1 MYVCLPISP
10 LSLSVL
16 TSLRLTATALAA
28 HAHRNANTVPHRY
41 QTASAALEASAAP
54 ADVRAAGTAPYPE
67 KVMQE
72 QPDRGDA

>member
-10 LSLSVL
+10 LSSSVL
-16 TSLRLTATALAA
+16 TSLRLTATA